1 MSVVTKATV
10 PAASRFNMYVPIH
23 KALRAFMGDTLAAVG
38 RLDPTDDSDVAVTL
52 DQARTL
58 LTVLTVHL
66 EGENAFVHP
75 AMEARRPGSTAQT
88 AHDHVEHQCALAELA
103 ALIEAVPRETGAE
116 RATAV
121 ATLYARLALFVAEN
135 IEHMGMEE
143 RDNMAVLWA
152 DYSDRE
158 LAALDGAIVA
168 HVPPA
173 AKAVALRWMM
183 VALNHAERVHMLQN
197 VRRAAPPETFEG
209 LLAIARSHLNGRD
222 WAKLAA
228 ALEPTTARAA

>member
-1 MSVVTKATV
+1 
-10 PAASRFNMYVPIH
+10 
-23 KALRAFMGDTLAAVG
+23 
-38 RLDPTDDSDVAVTL
+38 
-52 DQARTL
+52 
-58 LTVLTVHL
+58 
-66 EGENAFVHP
+66 
-75 AMEARRPGSTAQT
+75 
-88 AHDHVEHQCALAELA
+88 
-103 ALIEAVPRETGAE
+103 
-116 RATAV
+116 
-121 ATLYARLALFVAEN
+121 
-135 IEHMGMEE
+135 
-143 RDNMAVLWA
+143 MAVLWA